1 MTNIQTSDIAF
12 EVKNVICY
20 NIFLYMIVNSALKTH
35 LNVRIKNELYDIIY
49 VGYIK
54 KSSLIFEDK
63 AAFVSNNFS
72 QFV

>member
-1 MTNIQTSDIAF
+1 
-12 EVKNVICY
+12 
-20 NIFLYMIVNSALKTH
+20 MIVNSALKTH